1 MADAVTSTTIQD
13 GDRIAVIQFT
23 NTSDG
28 TGESAVTKVDV
39 SALATNSANGKAC
52 TGVKLGKIVYS
63 TFGMSV
69 KLLWDA
75 TTDTICWDLN
85 ADYTTDEDFTGF
97 LNADYTTDED
107 FTGFGGIQNTSGDGK
122 TGDIKLT
129 TTGHSSGD
137 SYVIVLTLIKEYS

>member
-13 GDRIAVIQFT
+13 GNRIAVIQLT

-39 SALATNSANGKAC
+39 SALAANTANGQAC
-52 TGVKLGKIVYS
+52 TGVKLGRIVYS

-85 ADYTTDEDFTGF
+85 S
-97 LNADYTTDED
+97 DYTTDED
-107 FTGFGGIQNTSGDGK
+107 FTGFGGIQNTSGTGK
-122 TGDIKLT
+122 TGDINLT
-129 TTGHSSGD
+129 TTGHASGD
-137 SYVIVLTLIKEYS
+137 SYVIVLTLIKDYS

>member
-1 MADAVTSTTIQD
+1 MADAVTSTTLSD
-13 GDRIAVIQFT
+13 SDRSAVIQLT

-39 SALATNSANGKAC
+39 SGLATRSTDGASC
-52 TGVKLGKIVYS
+52 TGVRLAKIVYS

-69 KLLWDA
+69 KLLWHA
-75 TTDTICWDLN
+75 TTNTICWGLN
-85 ADYTTDEDFTGF
+85 SDYTTDEDFT
-97 LNADYTTDED
+97 E
-107 FTGFGGIQNTSGDGK
+107 FGGIRNTAAASGK

-137 SYVIVLTLIKEYS
+137 SYVIVLTLYKDFE

>member
-1 MADAVTSTTIQD
+1 MADAVTSTTLSD
-13 GDRIAVIQFT
+13 SDRSAVIQLT

-39 SALATNSANGKAC
+39 SGLATRSTDGASC
-52 TGVKLGKIVYS
+52 TGVRLAKIVYS

-69 KLLWDA
+69 KLLWHA
-75 TTDTICWDLN
+75 TTNTICWDLN
-85 ADYTTDEDFTGF
+85 SDYTTDEDFT
-97 LNADYTTDED
+97 E
-107 FTGFGGIQNTSGDGK
+107 FGGIRNTAAASGK

-137 SYVIVLTLIKEYS
+137 SYVIVLTLYKDYE

>member
-13 GDRIAVIQFT
+13 GNRIAIIQLT

-39 SALATNSANGKAC
+39 SALSANTANGQAC
-52 TGVKLGKIVYS
+52 TGVKLGRIVYS

-85 ADYTTDEDFTGF
+85 ADYTTDEDFT
-97 LNADYTTDED
+97 D
-107 FTGFGGIQNTSGDGK
+107 FGGVRNTAGSGK
-122 TGDIKLT
+122 TGDIMLT
-129 TTGHSSGD
+129 TTGHTNGD
-137 SYVIVLTLIKEYS
+137 SYVIVLTVYKDFD

>member
-13 GDRIAVIQFT
+13 GNRIAVIQLT

-39 SALATNSANGKAC
+39 SALATNTANGQAC
-52 TGVKLGKIVYS
+52 TGVKLGRIVYS

-85 ADYTTDEDFTGF
+85 SDYTTDEDFT
-97 LNADYTTDED
+97 A
-107 FTGFGGIQNTSGDGK
+107 FGGIQNTSGTGK
-122 TGDIKLT
+122 TGDINLT
-129 TTGHSSGD
+129 TTGHTSGD
-137 SYVIVLTLIKEYS
+137 SYVIVLTLIKDYN

>member
-13 GDRIAVIQFT
+13 GNRIAVIQLT

-39 SALATNSANGKAC
+39 SALSANTANGKAC
-52 TGVKLGKIVYS
+52 TGVKLGRIVYS

-69 KLLWDA
+69 KLLWHA
-75 TTDTICWDLN
+75 TTNTICWDLN
-85 ADYTTDEDFTGF
+85 S
-97 LNADYTTDED
+97 DYTTDED
-107 FTGFGGIQNTSGDGK
+107 FTGFGGIQNTAAASGK

-129 TTGHSSGD
+129 TTGHASGD

>member
-13 GDRIAVIQFT
+13 GNRIAVIQLT

-39 SALATNSANGKAC
+39 SALAANTANGQAC
-52 TGVKLGKIVYS
+52 TGVKLARIVYS

-69 KLLWDA
+69 KLLWNA
-75 TTDTICWDLN
+75 NTNTICWDLN
-85 ADYTTDEDFTGF
+85 ADYTTDEDFT
-97 LNADYTTDED
+97 A
-107 FTGFGGIQNTSGDGK
+107 FGGIQNTSGTGK

-129 TTGHSSGD
+129 TTGHSDGD
-137 SYVIVLTLIKEYS
+137 SYVIVLTLVKDYN

>member
-1 MADAVTSTTIQD
+1 MADAVTTTTIQD
-13 GDRIAVIQFT
+13 GDRLAVIQLT

-28 TGESAVTKVDV
+28 TGESAVTKIDV
-39 SALATNSANGKAC
+39 SALQPNSSGGQAC

-69 KLLWDA
+69 KLLWVA

-97 LNADYTTDED
+97 
-107 FTGFGGIQNTSGDGK
+107 GGIQNTAAAGGK
-122 TGDIKLT
+122 TGDIALT
-129 TTGHSSGD
+129 TTGHSAGD
-137 SYVIVLTLIKEYS
+137 SYVIVLTLIKDYD

>member
-13 GDRIAVIQFT
+13 GDRIAVIQLT

-39 SALATNSANGKAC
+39 SALSARSDGATC
-52 TGVKLGKIVYS
+52 TGCKIEKIVYT

-75 TTDTICWDLN
+75 TTDTIALDLN
-85 ADYTTDEDFTGF
+85 SGYSDSFDFS
-97 LNADYTTDED
+97 D
-107 FTGFGGIQNTSGDGK
+107 FSGLQNTSGSGK

-129 TTGHSSGD
+129 TTGHASGD
-137 SYVIVLTLIKEYS
+137 SYVIVLTILKEY

>member
-13 GDRIAVIQFT
+13 GNRIAVIQLT

-39 SALATNSANGKAC
+39 SGLATNSSNGQTC
-52 TGVKLGKIVYS
+52 TGVKLGRIVYS

-69 KLLWDA
+69 KLLWHA
-75 TTDTICWDLN
+75 TTNTICWDLN
-85 ADYTTDEDFTGF
+85 S
-97 LNADYTTDED
+97 DYTTDED
-107 FTGFGGIQNTSGDGK
+107 FTGFGGIQNTAAASGK

-129 TTGHSSGD
+129 TTGHASGD

>member
-1 MADAVTSTTIQD
+1 MADAVTSTTIVD
-13 GDRIAVIQFT
+13 GERLAVIQLT

-39 SALATNSANGKAC
+39 SALSSSSNGQAC
-52 TGVKLGKIVYS
+52 SGVKLARIVYS

-97 LNADYTTDED
+97 
-107 FTGFGGIQNTSGDGK
+107 GGIQNTSGSGK

-129 TTGHSSGD
+129 TTGHSASD
-137 SYVIVLTLIKEYS
+137 SYVIVLTLIKDYN

>member
-1 MADAVTSTTIQD
+1 MADAVTSTTILD
-13 GDRIAVIQFT
+13 GDRKAVIQLT

-39 SALATNSANGKAC
+39 SALSARSDGATC
-52 TGVKLGKIVYS
+52 TGCKIEKIVYT

-75 TTDTICWDLN
+75 TTDTIALDLN
-85 ADYTTDEDFTGF
+85 SGYSDSFDFS
-97 LNADYTTDED
+97 D
-107 FTGFGGIQNTSGDGK
+107 FSGLQNTSGSGK

-129 TTGHSSGD
+129 TTGHASGD
-137 SYVIVLTLIKEYS
+137 SYVIVLTILKEY

>member
-1 MADAVTSTTIQD
+1 MADAVTSTTLMDSDRVAIIQL
-13 GDRIAVIQFT
+13 T

-28 TGESAVTKVDV
+28 TGEAAVKKIDV
-39 SALATNSANGKAC
+39 SALSDSSTGQAC
-52 TGVKLGKIVYS
+52 TGVRLARIVYS

-97 LNADYTTDED
+97 
-107 FTGFGGIQNTSGDGK
+107 GGIQNTAGTGK

-137 SYVIVLTLIKEYS
+137 SYVIVLTLIKDYS

>member
-1 MADAVTSTTIQD
+1 MADAVTTTTIQD
-13 GDRIAVIQFT
+13 GDRIAVIQLT

-39 SALATNSANGKAC
+39 SGLATNSSNGQAC

-69 KLLWDA
+69 KLLWHA
-75 TTDTICWDLN
+75 TTNTICWD
-85 ADYTTDEDFTGF
+85 

-107 FTGFGGIQNTSGDGK
+107 FTGFGGIQNTAASGGK

-129 TTGHSSGD
+129 TTGAGSGD
-137 SYVIVLTLIKEYS
+137 SYVIVLTLIKDYA